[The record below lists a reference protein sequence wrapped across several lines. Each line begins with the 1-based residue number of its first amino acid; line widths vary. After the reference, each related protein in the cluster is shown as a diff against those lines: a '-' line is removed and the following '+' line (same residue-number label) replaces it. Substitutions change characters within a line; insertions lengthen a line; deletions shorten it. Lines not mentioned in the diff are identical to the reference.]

1 MERASG
7 ASGPPSRLPTVLQ
20 VAACLLAAAGSAAA
34 LLLPVMTQE
43 TVSNS
48 PGTTPEHTVE
58 QLTLLQTH
66 PPTVL
71 IPLAV
76 PLLLTLVP
84 LLMPRRAAWPAAV
97 VCTILLFGFI
107 VLAIASV
114 GSFYLPAL
122 AAALTAVVLPR
133 TTRLPHNRN
142 AV

>member
-1 MERASG
+1 
-7 ASGPPSRLPTVLQ
+7 
-20 VAACLLAAAGSAAA
+20 LLAAAGSAAA

-43 TVSNS
+43 TVSGS
-48 PGTTPEHTVE
+48 PGTAPEHTVE

-97 VCTILLFGFI
+97 VCTILLCGFI